1 MSATTSPADTRQIS
15 LELPTRDS
23 AGFGVLDLGC
33 GPYKIKGAIGVD
45 CCPWPDVDV
54 VHDLD
59 SHPWPFSDDAF
70 DRVVCRHVLAHLANV
85 VRAMEEL
92 HRIVRP
98 GGLVEIVTPHFSSD
112 NAFTDITSRR
122 LFGYRSMDYFC
133 DNRRS
138 KYRYGHA
145 TFQLLEAR
153 ISFRQAAV
161 FEPDERKPNPLRA
174 IGVESLINRFPRFYE
189 HFLAFVLRANE
200 LYFRLRVLKQSGGQA
215 LA

>member
-1 MSATTSPADTRQIS
+1 MSSTTSATDARSIS
-15 LELPTRDS
+15 LELPSRNL
-23 AGFGVLDLGC
+23 AGLGVLDLGC

-45 CCPWPDVDV
+45 RCPWPEVDV

-59 SHPWPFSDDAF
+59 SHPWPFADNAF
-70 DRVVCRHVLAHLANV
+70 DRVVCRHVLAHLQDV
-85 VRAMEEL
+85 VQAMEEL
-92 HRIVRP
+92 HRVVQP
-98 GGLVEIVTPHFSSD
+98 GGFVEIVTPHFSSD

-133 DNRRS
+133 GNRRS

-145 TFQLLEAR
+145 TFQLLEAH

-174 IGVESLINRFPRFYE
+174 IGIESLINRFPRFYE
-189 HFLAFVLRANE
+189 HFLAFVVRANE
-200 LYFRLRVLKQSGGQA
+200 LYFRLRVIKQAGGGE